1 MLKAMTREET
11 YSSDSSFLKALD
23 NIDSHDDI
31 GSIDVTMNT
40 DALNK
45 LNNVTGKRSGL
56 AAVQYCIEHG
66 IYCGGN
72 GGDEGNPPPPHMM
85 IML

>member
-1 MLKAMTREET
+1 
-11 YSSDSSFLKALD
+11 
-23 NIDSHDDI
+23 
-31 GSIDVTMNT
+31 MNT
-40 DALNK
+40 DALHK

-72 GGDEGNPPPPHMM
+72 GGDDGAPAPPPPPQHGGWVGW
-85 IML
+85 IWQKGDEKFFFVNRKQD